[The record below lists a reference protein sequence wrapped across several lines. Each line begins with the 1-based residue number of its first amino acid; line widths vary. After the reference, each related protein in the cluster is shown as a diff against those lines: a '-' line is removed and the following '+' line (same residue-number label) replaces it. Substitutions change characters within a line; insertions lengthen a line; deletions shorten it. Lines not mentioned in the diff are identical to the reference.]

1 MKKRSLFFIFLI
13 LIIGMLLGTIMSL
26 IIGSI
31 LPEGTVKDFFILTK
45 SIGWGANENN
55 WVELGF
61 LRFKTGLYI
70 DVSVLSSI
78 GILISWYIL
87 RYFK

>member
-78 GILISWYIL
+78 GILVSWYIL